1 MAMKK
6 ILAGL
11 MLGCL
16 LVAGAATSEAA
27 MTYEQALKY
36 QGLNSEEVFIS
47 NDKVKDAYGQ
57 KNIKRYFSLL
67 NKNGLAHSG
76 NTILGVGD
84 YTFINL
90 LINYGIA
97 NMNEEPFAY
106 IRWIAHLAGA
116 PDRGYEPK
124 TMNIAF
130 SDGFIKTF
138 SLQGWEYRGQIINGM
153 FANSWAHLY
162 DGRVRLNDFDLYELS
177 QHGQIVAISMDDGN
191 GGIKHF
197 FYSGDKDINSKAKLN
212 RGIYHAM
219 KILQVDEQA
228 VIAKKAE
235 RDRLAEEE
243 RLAKLRAEI
252 EKEIKAD
259 AEREAM
265 KKAIQAEIAAK
276 EKAKQGN

>member
-1 MAMKK
+1 MDMKK

-16 LVAGAATSEAA
+16 LVASVATSEAA

-36 QGLNSEEVFIS
+36 QGLNSEEVFVS
-47 NDKVKDAYGQ
+47 NEKVKDAYGQ
-57 KNIKRYFSLL
+57 KNIKRYFNLL
-67 NKNGLAHSG
+67 GKNGLAHSG

-84 YTFINL
+84 STFINL
-90 LINYGIA
+90 LMNYGIA

-106 IRWIAHLAGA
+106 IRWGANLAGA
-116 PDRGYEPK
+116 PDKGYEPK

-138 SLQGWEYRGQIINGM
+138 SLQGWEYKREFISGIFIS
-153 FANSWAHLY
+153 SWAHVY
-162 DGRVRLNDFDLYELS
+162 SGRVRLNDFDLYELS
-177 QHGQIVAISMDDGN
+177 QHGQVVAISVDDGN

-197 FYSGDKDINSKAKLN
+197 FYSGDKDINNKAKLN

-219 KILQVDEQA
+219 KMLQIDEQA

-235 RDRLAEEE
+235 MDRRAEEE
-243 RLAKLRAEI
+243 RLAKMRAEL
-252 EKEIKAD
+252 EREIKAEK
-259 AEREAM
+259 EREAM
-265 KKAIQAEIAAK
+265 KKAIQAEMEAK
-276 EKAKQGN
+276 EKTK